1 MTNKKPYNC
10 DLCDYSTTNKYNLGI
25 HYKSMKHIENV
36 KNASKFV
43 CPHCS
48 NEYAL
53 KKCLD
58 VHLKSCVVKN
68 GVITNQDAKYNQQEN
83 YNKRLLKEKNDLVKN
98 HKKEK
103 LELLNQY
110 NNDKQMII
118 VQYENYKKELL
129 NQYNNDKQTIIT
141 QYENCKNECIKVK
154 DEEIALLAATIT
166 DLRKDITQL
175 HLIIDK
181 GETIFK
187 SSISAMKY
195 AMKHFSNA
203 PALTAFTSYELLET
217 KNKNSTVDNILFSYK
232 NDLLHKYIGDII
244 IKAYKKDKVVE
255 QSMWNT
261 DSTRL
266 SYIIKCLVDKN
277 DLKKCEW
284 QVDKNATYIRENIIS
299 PILAHIRSILLK
311 DAERLNIYYGKKGHK
326 FSDYEMHLHIE
337 TLKGISNLTHE
348 LESFP
353 HLEQNIIKH
362 ISPYFFINSKI
373 DNIK

>member
-1 MTNKKPYNC
+1 MASKKTYTC
-10 DLCDYSTTNKYNLGI
+10 DLCDYSTLIKCNFETHNKSI
-25 HYKSMKHIENV
+25 KHLKNV
-36 KNASKFV
+36 KNTLKSI
-43 CPHCS
+43 CPHCG
-48 NEYAL
+48 NEYTL
-53 KKCLD
+53 KKYLD

-68 GVITNQDAKYNQQEN
+68 GVITNQDAKYNQQEI
-83 YNKRLLKEKNDLVKN
+83 YIKRLLKEKDNLIKT

-103 LELLNQY
+103 LELLTQY
-110 NNDKQMII
+110 NKDKQSVIA
-118 VQYENYKKELL
+118 QYDIYKS
-129 NQYNNDKQTIIT
+129 
-141 QYENCKNECIKVK
+141 ECNKVK
-154 DEEIALLAATIT
+154 DEEIVLLTTTIN
-166 DLRKDITQL
+166 DLKKEITRL
-175 HLIIDK
+175 HSIIDK

-187 SSISAMKY
+187 TSISAIKY
-195 AMKHFSNA
+195 AMKNFSNA
-203 PALTAFTSYELLET
+203 PPLNAFTSYELLET

-311 DAERLNIYYGKKGHK
+311 DAERLNIYYDKKGHK
-326 FSDYEMHLHIE
+326 FSDYEMHLHID

-362 ISPYFFINSKI
+362 ISPYFFINSKM

>member
-1 MTNKKPYNC
+1 MANKKTYIC
-10 DLCDYSTTNKYNLGI
+10 DPCNYSTFNKYNLEI
-25 HYKSMKHIENV
+25 HYKSTKHITNT
-36 KNASKFV
+36 KNALKSI
-43 CPHCS
+43 CPHCG

-53 KKCLD
+53 KKYLD
-58 VHLKSCVVKN
+58 VHLKSCK
-68 GVITNQDAKYNQQEN
+68 IKIDTDTNNENKYNQQEI
-83 YNKRLLKEKNDLVKN
+83 YIKRLLKEKDNLIKS

-103 LELLNQY
+103 NNLLNQY
-110 NNDKQMII
+110 NNDKQSII
-118 VQYENYKKELL
+118 K
-129 NQYNNDKQTIIT
+129 

-154 DEEIALLAATIT
+154 DEEIALLTATII
-166 DLRKDITQL
+166 DLRKDITKL
-175 HLIIDK
+175 HSIIDK

-195 AMKHFSNA
+195 AIKHFSNA

-266 SYIIKCLVDKN
+266 SYIVKCLVDKN

-299 PILAHIRSILLK
+299 PILVHIRNILLK
-311 DAERLNIYYGKKGHK
+311 DAERLNTYYNKKGHK
-326 FSDYEMHLHIE
+326 FSDYEIHLHIE

-353 HLEQNIIKH
+353 NLQQNIIKH